1 MQRLDLVCT
10 VTQREALDIAVDK
23 KIEFVIGDSRDD
35 RFPNVKTLARI
46 EKVRNVL
53 IKQENPKE

>member
-23 KIEFVIGDSRDD
+23 KIEFVIGDSCDD
-35 RFPNVKTLARI
+35 RFPKLRT
-46 EKVRNVL
+46 
-53 IKQENPKE
+53 

>member
-10 VTQREALDIAVDK
+10 GTQREALHIAVDK
-23 KIEFVIGDSRDD
+23 KIDFVIGDSCDD
-35 RFPNVKTLARI
+35 RFPNVKNLARI